1 MPMIVTRVFL
11 NLVYYYQQ
19 NFFGLNMPNSAVNAE
34 DSSSAVDLTFIQ
46 ASLDTMQQ
54 GLSIVRLIDGEL
66 TVVLFNRRA
75 IELFDVPPELCDLP
89 RPFADFIR
97 LSANRGEYGPGDPE
111 MYVRETL
118 EHAKT
123 FMPHSYKRTRH
134 DGAVIE
140 IVGTPMPDRHGFVT
154 TYTDIT
160 EREHALSNSKILMQ
174 ALNSTRVGMIIFDA
188 ETKLIF
194 FSTQMQEF
202 NKLAPTSLE
211 LGISFEDYI
220 RTCVYGGLMPRLKG
234 HEEDW
239 IADRLKRFNAPE
251 GPVEVKRHDDL
262 WLMIE
267 DVKLENGFNVI
278 FATDITELKKSQ
290 KNLVDSME
298 HAEIANRTK
307 TEFLANMSHE
317 LRTPLNS
324 VIGFSELL
332 LSGVG
337 GDIGSEQA
345 IEYLTDINLSG
356 RHLLRLISDILDISK
371 IEADELDLDEE
382 PVSLRTLSDEC
393 LRMTE
398 DRAQRAGV
406 RVALVGELPAQQIYA
421 DPIRLKQIILNLMT
435 NAIKFSHP
443 DHIVGLV
450 WLIDDQS
457 LVLEVRDTGI
467 GMTEASIAVVL
478 EPFRQIANSLTRDHE
493 GAGLGLPI
501 CRRLAELHGAQLK
514 IESTYNVGT
523 TVRVTFPPERTIPA
537 GSSVNN

>member
-1 MPMIVTRVFL
+1 MH
-11 NLVYYYQQ
+11 
-19 NFFGLNMPNSAVNAE
+19 NSAINAE
-34 DSSSAVDLTFIQ
+34 DSSSLADLTFIQ
-46 ASLDTMQQ
+46 SSLDSIHQ
-54 GLSIVRLIDGEL
+54 GLSIVRLIEGEL
-66 TVVLFNRRA
+66 IMVFLNRRA
-75 IELFDVPPELCDLP
+75 AELFDVPPDFYNLP
-89 RPFADFIR
+89 RPFEDFIR
-97 LSANRGEYGPGDPE
+97 LFANRDDYGPSDPE

-123 FMPHSYKRTRH
+123 LMPHSYKRTRP
-134 DGAVIE
+134 DGTVIE
-140 IVGTPMPDRHGFVT
+140 IVRTPLPDRQGFIT
-154 TYTDIT
+154 TYADIT
-160 EREHALSNSKILMQ
+160 ERERALSNSETLMQ
-174 ALNSTRVGMIIFDA
+174 ALNGTRVGMTIFDDK
-188 ETKLIF
+188 TKLIF

-202 NKLAPTSLE
+202 NRLAPTSLE

-220 RTCVYGGLMPRLKG
+220 RTCVYGGLMPGLEG
-234 HEEDW
+234 HEDDW
-239 IADRLKRFNAPE
+239 VADRLKRFNAPE
-251 GPVEVKRHDDL
+251 GPIEVKRHNDV

-267 DVKLENGFNVI
+267 DVKLESGFTVI

-290 KNLVDSME
+290 KNLLESME

-337 GDIGSEQA
+337 GDIGSERA

-371 IEADELDLDEE
+371 IEAHKMELDEE
-382 PVSLRTLSDEC
+382 PVSLRMLSDEC

-398 DRAQRAGV
+398 DRALRAGV
-406 RVALVGELPAQQIYA
+406 QTALIGKLPAQQLYA

-443 DHIVGLV
+443 DHTVGLV

-457 LVLEVRDTGI
+457 LILEVRDTGI
-467 GMTEASIAVVL
+467 GMPEASIAVAL
-478 EPFRQIANSLTRDHE
+478 EPFGQIANSFTRDHE

-501 CRRLAELHGAQLK
+501 CLRLAELHGAQLE
-514 IESTYNVGT
+514 IESTCDVGT
-523 TVRVTFPPERTIPA
+523 TVRVTFPPERTIPENY
-537 GSSVNN
+537 SVNN

>member
-1 MPMIVTRVFL
+1 MHS
-11 NLVYYYQQ
+11 
-19 NFFGLNMPNSAVNAE
+19 SAINAE
-34 DSSSAVDLTFIQ
+34 DSSSLVDLTFIQ
-46 ASLDTMQQ
+46 TSLDTMHQ
-54 GLSIVRLIDGEL
+54 GLSIGRLIDGEL
-66 TVVLFNRRA
+66 IIVSLNQRA

-111 MYVRETL
+111 TYVRETL

-123 FMPHSYKRTRH
+123 FMPYSYKRTRH

-140 IVGTPMPDRHGFVT
+140 IIRTPLPDRQGFIT
-154 TYTDIT
+154 TFTDIT
-160 EREHALSNSKILMQ
+160 ERERALSNSKILMQ
-174 ALNSTRVGMIIFDA
+174 ALNRTRVGIIIFDD
-188 ETKLIF
+188 EKKLIF
-194 FSTQMQEF
+194 FSKQMQEF
-202 NKLAPTSLE
+202 NKLVPASLE

-220 RTCVYGGLMPRLKG
+220 RTCIYGGLMPRLKG
-234 HEEDW
+234 EEDDW

-251 GPVEVKRHDDL
+251 GPIEVKRHDDL

-278 FATDITELKKSQ
+278 FATDITKLKKSQ
-290 KNLVDSME
+290 KDLIESME
-298 HAEIANRTK
+298 HAELANRTK

-332 LSGVG
+332 LSGIG
-337 GDIGSEQA
+337 GDLGNGRA
-345 IEYLTDINLSG
+345 TEYLTDINLSG

-371 IEADELDLDEE
+371 IEADELELDEE

-398 DRAQRAGV
+398 GRAQRAGV
-406 RVALVGELPAQQIYA
+406 RVELAGEIPDQKIYA
-421 DPIRLKQIILNLMT
+421 DPIRIKQIALNLMT

-443 DHIVGLV
+443 DHTVGLA

-457 LVLEVRDTGI
+457 LILEVRDTGI
-467 GMTEASIAVVL
+467 GMTESNIAVAL
-478 EPFRQIANSLTRDHE
+478 EPFGQIANSHTRDHE

-514 IESTYNVGT
+514 IESTYDVGT
-523 TVRVTFPPERTIPA
+523 TIRITFPPERTIPA
-537 GSSVNN
+537 DNNENS